1 MTVERRTVPLESY
14 PVKVF
19 KAQNAPY
26 LREMVGMGA
35 LATEKGYWEF
45 VAEIKGRIRE
55 AQYSALKAVNKE
67 LIGLYW
73 DIGRGITERQEK
85 FSWGKGVVVKLAGDL
100 QKEYPGVR
108 GFSAQNLWY
117 MRQFYASYKDESKLQ
132 PLVGEISWAKNIVIM
147 SKCKDDFER
156 EFYIRMTRKFGWTK
170 SVLIHQIENKSYE
183 KYLLNQTN
191 FDKALPAKYKGQAKL
206 AVKDEYTFDFLELG
220 GEHSE
225 KELEG
230 ALMER
235 VRGFL
240 AEMGGDFCY
249 IGNQFRLEVGGS
261 EFFVDLLLYHRKLK
275 CLVAIELKV
284 GGFMPE
290 YAGKMQFYLSV
301 LDDKVKMEGEKPS
314 IGIIICKS
322 KDRTIVEYALK
333 DAKKPIGV
341 STYKMTTQL
350 PHSLSKYLPSGR
362 EISER
367 LCALDG
373 G

>member
-1 MTVERRTVPLESY
+1 M
-14 PVKVF
+14 KVF
-19 KAQNAPY
+19 KAWNGLY
-26 LREMVGMGA
+26 LQDVVEMDA
-35 LATEKGYWEF
+35 LARESGYKEF
-45 VAEIKGRIRE
+45 VTDIKNRIRE

-73 DIGRGITERQEK
+73 DIGKGITERQKK
-85 FSWGKGVVVKLAGDL
+85 FSWGKAVVEKLAFDL
-100 QKEYPGVR
+100 QKEYPDAH
-108 GFSAQNLWY
+108 GFSPANLWR
-117 MRQFYASYKDESKLQ
+117 MRNFYQTYCKNVKLA
-132 PLVGEISWAKNIVIM
+132 PVVREISWAKNLVVM
-147 SKCKDDFER
+147 ERCKGDLER
-156 EFYIRMTRKFGWTK
+156 EFYAKMTRKFGWTK
-170 SVLIHQIENKSYE
+170 SVLIHQIENRSYE
-183 KYLLNQTN
+183 KYLANQTN
-191 FDKALPAKYKGQAKL
+191 FDKVLPAKYKGQAKL

-240 AEMGGDFCY
+240 AEMGGNFCY
-249 IGNQFRLEVGGS
+249 MGNQFRLEVGGS

-284 GGFMPE
+284 GDFMPE

-301 LDDKVKMEGEKPS
+301 LDDKVRLGGEKPS

-333 DAKKPIGV
+333 DVKKPIGV
-341 STYKMTTQL
+341 STYKMTSQL
-350 PHSLSKYLPSGR
+350 PHSLSKHLPSSG

-367 LCALDG
+367 LCSLDAK
-373 G
+373 

>member
-1 MTVERRTVPLESY
+1 
-14 PVKVF
+14 VKVF
-19 KAQNAPY
+19 KARNCPH
-26 LREMVGMGA
+26 LHDVVEMGA
-35 LATEKGYWEF
+35 LATETNYVEF
-45 VAEIKGRIRE
+45 VTEIKSRIRE
-55 AQYSALKAVNKE
+55 AQYSALKVVNNE

-73 DIGRGITERQEK
+73 DIGKGIIERQEK
-85 FSWGKGVVVKLAGDL
+85 YSWGKAVVEKLAFDL
-100 QKEYPGVR
+100 QKEYPGVH
-108 GFSAQNLWY
+108 GFSAANLWR
-117 MRQFYASYKDESKLQ
+117 MRTFYQNYCKNAKLA
-132 PLVGEISWAKNIVIM
+132 PLVREISWAKNLAVM
-147 SKCKDDFER
+147 EKCKDDQER

-183 KYLLNQTN
+183 KYLANQTN

-235 VRGFL
+235 VRNFL
-240 AEMGGDFCY
+240 AEMGGNFCY
-249 IGNQFRLEVGGS
+249 IGNQFRLEVGNS

-275 CLVAIELKV
+275 CLVAIELKI
-284 GGFMPE
+284 GDFMPE

-301 LDDKVKMEGEKPS
+301 LDDKVRMIGEKPS

-341 STYKMTTQL
+341 STYKMTAQL

-362 EISER
+362 ELSER
-367 LCALDG
+367 LCALEG
-373 G
+373 L